1 MKWSPTGER
10 RLSQEVLVIR
20 FPNGDAE
27 IYAGSV
33 PSKGDR
39 LTRGGREWIVMRIDV
54 HRAGKT
60 IVSVIPVAV
69 QRDEAG
75 GSRTNSSLP
84 PRANRSA
91 MTGVWLA
98 AGAFFAVMLLVL
110 LLAAALGV
118 RKPSIPATPARAGM
132 PAAVVLTPYSESR
145 GEARLRARRRRSRGG
160 THQAAKPLC
169 ARKAASPSPSATP
182 TATRQSSPTTKSHQK
197 AMNAR
202 TYLTRLRRPSR

>member
-69 QRDEAG
+69 QRDG
-75 GSRTNSSLP
+75 GWP
-84 PRANRSA
+84 
-91 MTGVWLA
+91 
-98 AGAFFAVMLLVL
+98 
-110 LLAAALGV
+110 
-118 RKPSIPATPARAGM
+118 KPYEFVT
-132 PAAVVLTPYSESR
+132 
-145 GEARLRARRRRSRGG
+145 
-160 THQAAKPLC
+160 
-169 ARKAASPSPSATP
+169 AS
-182 TATRQSSPTTKSHQK
+182 
-197 AMNAR
+197 
-202 TYLTRLRRPSR
+202 